1 MKLTP
6 FVLAIG
12 LTTLAAGAQA
22 AGTANVNVQNKCDK
36 PQAYKVET
44 TGSALDTSLPPRSSK
59 STKLNHG
66 DRIKVG
72 GNVVHTVAA
81 SSDGKTVI
89 VCNKSNR

>member
-6 FVLAIG
+6 FVLVIG
-12 LTTLAAGAQA
+12 LATVVVGAQA

-36 PQAYKVET
+36 PQAYKIET
-44 TGSALDTSLPPRSSK
+44 TGSALDTSLSPRASK

-72 GNVVHTVAA
+72 GSLVHTVAA

-89 VCNKSNR
+89 VCNK